1 MVTRKQLDLLLVVA
15 SSLALIAI
23 ILALPSAKAVR
34 IILGLPF
41 ILFFPGYTLIAALF
55 PGKDDLDSIWRI
67 ALSLGLSIAVVPLI
81 GLTLNYSPWGIQLN
95 AILAFVTLF
104 IVLTAAVAMYRRRL
118 LPADEAF
125 SIPTDLMLGQWS
137 QERMVHGFA
146 ALALVL
152 SLAVLRVAAYFL
164 ATSPG
169 DPETFTEFYVLGPGG
184 KAEAYPSLV
193 RMGENAAVILGVVN
207 REGQDTTYQVEV
219 RIDGENTDSIDNLVL
234 MDGER
239 WEQTV
244 VLIPT
249 HAGEMQKV
257 EFLLSK
263 DGGSEP
269 YRSLHLW
276 LDVEAP
282 PAEATSPPE
291 GLSSPNPIPAP
302 ATTAAVTIRPA
313 DLIYVVQPATPWQP
327 SLSVSASARRPWP
340 PPAAR

>member
-1 MVTRKQLDLLLVVA
+1 MTRKQLDLLLVVA

-41 ILFFPGYTLIAALF
+41 ILVFPGYTLIAALF
-55 PGKDDLDSIWRI
+55 PGKDDLDATWRI
-67 ALSLGLSIAVVPLI
+67 ALSLALSIAVVPLI
-81 GLTLNYSPWGIQLN
+81 GLALNYSPWGIRLN

-104 IVLTAAVAMYRRRL
+104 IVLTAAVAVYRRRL

-125 SIPTDLMLGQWS
+125 RIPTDLPWEQWS
-137 QERMVHGFA
+137 QARMVRGFP

-152 SLAVLRVAAYFL
+152 SLAGMGVAAFFL

-169 DPETFTEFYVLGPGG
+169 GSETFTEFYVLGPGG

-193 RMGENAAVILGVVN
+193 RVGDNAAVILGVVN

-219 RIDGENTDSIDNLVL
+219 RIDGESTDSYENLVL
-234 MDGER
+234 TDGER
-239 WEQTV
+239 WEQRV
-244 VLIPT
+244 LLIPT
-249 HAGEMQKV
+249 HAGEKQKV

-263 DGGSEP
+263 DRGSQP

-282 PAEATSPPE
+282 PAEATRQPE
-291 GLSSPNPIPAP
+291 GRPSPNPTLAP

-313 DLIYVVQPATPWQP
+313 HLVYVVQPATP
-327 SLSVSASARRPWP
+327 
-340 PPAAR
+340 